1 MKNVFTAVLVI
12 IVFASCKKAAKT
24 ATEIKVATYNVN
36 VLVLGN
42 SITYSPANPTIG
54 WSGNWGMAASA
65 ADSDYVHLLTAR
77 FQAANKAS
85 TLVAKNIADFE
96 NNFDTYDLDLNLKT
110 YRDAKP
116 DLIIFR
122 IGENVTRVSDSVLFD
137 KKYAAL
143 LNYFTAANP
152 KVKILAA
159 GSVWPDRDM
168 PNAVMSKYSTYI
180 SLVNLQTNLSN
191 FAFGLYPNAAI
202 QSHPSN
208 KGMKAITDQIWVA
221 AQKLLQ

>member
-1 MKNVFTAVLVI
+1 MKKAVVFLFLITAFV
-12 IVFASCKKAAKT
+12 SCKKAAKT
-24 ATEIKVATYNVN
+24 KPATISKLAYN

-42 SITYSPANPTIG
+42 SITYSPANPSIG
-54 WSGNWGMAASA
+54 WSGNWGMAASV

-77 FQAANKAS
+77 FKSANDSS

-96 NNFDTYDLDLNLKT
+96 NNFDTYDLDANLKT

-116 DLIIFR
+116 DIIILR
-122 IGENVTRVSDSVLFD
+122 IGENVTRTADSVLFES
-137 KKYAAL
+137 KYVGL
-143 LNYFTAANP
+143 IKYFTAANS

-168 PNAVMSKYSTYI
+168 ANRVMSRHSAFI
-180 SLVNLQTNLSN
+180 SLISLQNDLSD
-191 FAFGLYPNAAI
+191 FSFGLYPDPSV

-208 KGMKAITDQIWVA
+208 KGMRSISDQVWMAV
-221 AQKLLQ
+221 QKIL

>member
-1 MKNVFTAVLVI
+1 MKSVLIAISI
-12 IVFASCKKAAKT
+12 IVAFASCKKAVKT
-24 ATEIKVATYNVN
+24 DSVVKTPPYN

-54 WSGNWGMAASA
+54 WTGNWGMAASV

-77 FQAANKAS
+77 FQSANKAS

-122 IGENVTRVSDSVLFD
+122 IGENVTRISDSVLFD

-143 LNYFTAANP
+143 LSYFTTANP

-168 PNAVMSKYSTYI
+168 PNKVMSKYSSYI
-180 SLVNLQTNLSN
+180 SLVNMQKDLSN
-191 FAFGLYPNAAI
+191 FAFGLYPDPAI

-208 KGMKAITDQIWVA
+208 KGMKSITSQIWTASLKV
-221 AQKLLQ
+221 LQ